1 MNLLQ
6 PRRLF
11 PLLGVASAW
20 LLLAGSSGWATQLA
34 VPFRPTVQP
43 EQLELLG
50 AGDRHGLLVSVP
62 TGGSGPRDATREAR
76 FVSTDE
82 RVLTVSSNGIV
93 QAVGDGAAEALVIW
107 NGQTNRVAVT
117 VRDAASKSPPSFRQE
132 IEPLLTRSGC
142 NMGACHGKLAG
153 QNGFKLS
160 LRGYAPELDYGWLTD
175 DLAGRRINPAFP
187 EASLLVT
194 KPLGTVP
201 HEGKVRFAEGSRYH
215 HTLVDWIAARAPG
228 PLPLDLEADASSLE
242 LLAGNGGQA
251 ASLPVSSDSSSHLS
265 STNSGSLAGRPT
277 LGRTLAPGETQQ
289 LLTRAHWPD
298 GRIRDVTWLAQFFS
312 NDQTVAAVTP
322 DGLVK
327 AIRPGETAIR
337 VHFQGLVEVVR
348 VTIPFTNTVDG
359 WKFTRGQNPVDAP
372 VFAKLRALNL
382 PPSPR
387 CDDATFLRRAML
399 DTLGTLPTP
408 EEVRDFLADRSPEKR
423 SKLVASLFD
432 RPEFADYWTLQLA
445 DLFQNRK
452 ERDHDVRGAKN
463 VRAFHGWLHG
473 QVAIHRP
480 WHELVHDVLTATGDS
495 ISRPEIGYYIYL
507 VGEKRSTESDVPDAV
522 AQAFM
527 GTRIGCARCHN
538 HPLEKYT
545 QDDFYHF
552 AAFFERVTLDR
563 KGPADGVTTLLPMSR
578 EERERT
584 QRLEEAEKKLKDAE
598 AKLLALGYQSEDD
611 PPSPRPSP
619 PGRGGNALAADNSTN
634 KTTLTPGAPSIA
646 RPEGSA
652 TSEPSDARRPA
663 AQSSAAALVAANGAQ
678 SASPSPWGEGR
689 GEGGRFTISP
699 ELAKQLEAAQK
710 EFRDRKREFADK
722 KRELAEIR
730 GRGPRAWQPRT
741 KRDVVAQ
748 PLDRSTMQFAADTDP
763 RAQLADWLTSTNNP
777 YFAGAMINRLW
788 KHFLGTGLVEPVDDL
803 RASNPPSNP
812 ELWALLSREFVGSG
826 YDLRHVMRLILNSRT
841 YQLSARTVRGNE
853 TDTRFYSHYYA
864 RRLPAE
870 VIADALSAATGVP
883 DKFDGFPVGLRAV
896 QVPEPT
902 VSSYFLT
909 LFGRSER
916 VTACACERSGDVTL
930 PQLLHLQNSEE
941 VNKKIQHPEGRL
953 KALLAS
959 AKIATDKPRL
969 IEELYLVTVGRRPSA
984 AESERV
990 LAQFGDAKPEE
1001 VLPDLF
1007 WALLNTKEFAFNH

>member
-1 MNLLQ
+1 MSP
-6 PRRLF
+6 PRPRNFSLRQI
-11 PLLGVASAW
+11 GVGLA
-20 LLLAGSSGWATQLA
+20 LLLAGSPGWAAEMA
-34 VPFRPTVQP
+34 VPFKPAVLP
-43 EQLELLG
+43 ERLDLHG
-50 AGDRHGLLVSVP
+50 ADDRHGLIVSAP
-62 TGGSGPRDATREAR
+62 KGDSGIRDVTREAR

-82 RVLTVSSNGIV
+82 RVLTVSSNGVV
-93 QAVGDGAAEALVIW
+93 QSTGDGSAKVLVIW
-107 NGQTNRVAVT
+107 NDQTNRVAVT
-117 VRDAASKSPPSFRQE
+117 VHAAATKSAPSFRQE
-132 IEPLLTRSGC
+132 IEPLLTRAGC

-175 DLAGRRINPAFP
+175 DVGGRRINPAFP
-187 EASLLVT
+187 EESLLVT

-228 PLPLDLEADASSLE
+228 PLPAKEESDAAKLEIL
-242 LLAGNGGQA
+242 NGIPTGQTA
-251 ASLPVSSDSSSHLS
+251 
-265 STNSGSLAGRPT
+265 T
-277 LGRTLAPGETQQ
+277 RTLQPGESQQ
-289 LLTRAHWPD
+289 LLARASWAG
-298 GRIRDVTWLAQFFS
+298 GRTRDVTWLAQFFS
-312 NDQTVAAVTP
+312 NDQTVATVTP

-348 VTIPFTNTVDG
+348 VTIPFTNTVDE
-359 WKFTRGQNPVDAP
+359 WKFTRGQNSVDAP

-408 EEVRDFLADRSPEKR
+408 DEVREFVADRSPDKR
-423 SKLVASLFD
+423 ARLVDSLFE

-473 QVAIHRP
+473 QVAANRP
-480 WHELVHDVLTATGDS
+480 WHELVREVLTASGDAVS
-495 ISRPEIGYYIYL
+495 HPEIGYYIYL
-507 VGEKRSTESDVPDAV
+507 VGEKRSTESDVTDAV

-552 AAFFERVTLDR
+552 AAFFDRVTLDR
-563 KGPADGVTTLLPMSR
+563 KGPAEGATTLLTISR
-578 EERERT
+578 EERERV
-584 QRLEEAEKKLKDAE
+584 QRLEEAEKKLKEAE
-598 AKLLALGYQSEDD
+598 AKLLALGYESDER
-611 PPSPRPSP
+611 PPSPRPFP
-619 PGRGGNALAADNSTN
+619 PGRGGNAPAADNSTD
-634 KTTLTPGAPSIA
+634 KTALAPPTDSRA
-646 RPEGSA
+646 N
-652 TSEPSDARRPA
+652 A
-663 AQSSAAALVAANGAQ
+663 AQSSATAAVDATARQL
-678 SASPSPWGEGR
+678 ASPSPGGEGR
-689 GEGGRFTISP
+689 GEGGRPSISP
-699 ELAKQLEAAQK
+699 ELTNQLGAAKK
-710 EFRDRKREFADK
+710 EFRDCKRQFADK
-722 KRELAEIR
+722 KRELEEIR
-730 GRGPRAWQPRT
+730 QRAPHAWQPRT
-741 KRDVVAQ
+741 KRDVKAQ
-748 PLDRSTMQFAADTDP
+748 PLDRTAMQFTADTDP
-763 RAQLADWLTSTNNP
+763 RAQLSDWLTSTNNP

-812 ELWALLSREFVGSG
+812 ELWALLSREFVGNG
-826 YDLRHVMRLILNSRT
+826 YDLHHVMRLILNSRT

-870 VIADALSAATGVP
+870 VIADAISAATGVP

-930 PQLLHLQNSEE
+930 PQLLHLQNGDEM
-941 VNKKIQHPEGRL
+941 NKKIQHPEGRL
-953 KALLAS
+953 KALLTS

-984 AESERV
+984 AETERV
-990 LAQFGDAKPEE
+990 LTQLGDAKPEE

>member
-1 MNLLQ
+1 MNPLQ
-6 PRRLF
+6 PQRLRPF
-11 PLLGVASAW
+11 LGAVLTWLVLATDVVHAKPGSPERLL
-20 LLLAGSSGWATQLA
+20 
-34 VPFRPTVQP
+34 VQP
-43 EQLELLG
+43 EKLELHG
-50 AGDRHGLLVSVP
+50 ANDIHGLLAAAESVAGSHG
-62 TGGSGPRDATREAR
+62 TGKAKDSTRLAR
-76 FVSTDE
+76 FVSSNE
-82 RVLTVSSNGIV
+82 RVLTVSSNGVV
-93 QAVGDGAAEALVIW
+93 QPVGDGQAEVVVALD
-107 NGQTNRVAVT
+107 GLTNRVSVT
-117 VRDAASKSPPSFRQE
+117 VRDTAAKFVPSFRQD
-132 IEPLLTRSGC
+132 IEPILTRAGC

-175 DLAGRRINPAFP
+175 DVSARRINPAFP
-187 EASLLVT
+187 EESLLVT

-201 HEGKVRFAEGSRYH
+201 HEGKVRFTEGSRYH
-215 HTLVDWIAARAPG
+215 RTLVDWIAARAPG
-228 PLPLDLEADASSLE
+228 PRPADQESDAVKLEILSGTGFQPASGASSPSQSHGLEARATGKMPVP
-242 LLAGNGGQA
+242 LAT
-251 ASLPVSSDSSSHLS
+251 S
-265 STNSGSLAGRPT
+265 
-277 LGRTLAPGETQQ
+277 RTLASGETQQ

-312 NDQTVAAVTP
+312 NDETVATVTP
-322 DGLVK
+322 DGLVR

-337 VHFQGLVEVVR
+337 AHFQGLVEVVR
-348 VTIPFTNTVDG
+348 VTIPFTNSVDE

-399 DTLGTLPTP
+399 DTLGTLPTAD
-408 EEVRDFLADRSPEKR
+408 EAREFVADRSPDKR
-423 SKLVASLFD
+423 ARLVDSLFE

-473 QVAIHRP
+473 QVAANRP
-480 WHELVHDVLTATGDS
+480 WHELVRDVLTASGDALS
-495 ISRPEIGYYIYL
+495 HPEIGYYIYL

-552 AAFFERVTLDR
+552 AAFFDRVTLDR
-563 KGPADGVTTLLPMSR
+563 KNPADGATTLLTMSR
-578 EERERT
+578 EERERV
-584 QRLEEAEKKLKDAE
+584 QRLEEAETKLKEAE
-598 AKLLALGYQSEDD
+598 AKLLATE
-611 PPSPRPSP
+611 
-619 PGRGGNALAADNSTN
+619 
-634 KTTLTPGAPSIA
+634 
-646 RPEGSA
+646 
-652 TSEPSDARRPA
+652 
-663 AQSSAAALVAANGAQ
+663 
-678 SASPSPWGEGR
+678 
-689 GEGGRFTISP
+689 
-699 ELAKQLEAAQK
+699 AKDTEAAQK
-710 EFRDRKREFADK
+710 EFRECKRQFADK
-722 KRELAEIR
+722 KRELEEIR
-730 GRGPRAWQPRT
+730 QRAPHAWQPRT
-741 KRDVVAQ
+741 KRDVMAQ
-748 PLDRSTMQFAADTDP
+748 PLDRTAMQFTADADP

-826 YDLRHVMRLILNSRT
+826 YDLRHVMRRILNSRT

-870 VIADALSAATGVP
+870 VIADAISAATGVP

-959 AKIATDKPRL
+959 AKLAADKPRL
-969 IEELYLVTVGRRPSA
+969 VEELYLVTVGRRPSA

-990 LAQFGDAKPEE
+990 LTQLGDAKPED

>member
-1 MNLLQ
+1 MSP
-6 PRRLF
+6 PRPRNFSLRRI
-11 PLLGVASAW
+11 GVGLA
-20 LLLAGSSGWATQLA
+20 LLLAGSPGWAAELA
-34 VPFRPTVQP
+34 VPFKPAVLP
-43 EQLELLG
+43 ERLALHG
-50 AGDRHGLLVSVP
+50 AGDRHGLIVSAPKDGAVLCDV
-62 TGGSGPRDATREAR
+62 THETR
-76 FVSTDE
+76 FLSTD
-82 RVLTVSSNGIV
+82 RNVLTVSTNGVV
-93 QAVGDGAAEALVIW
+93 QAAGDGAAEVLVIW
-107 NGQTNRVAVT
+107 NDQTNRVAVT
-117 VRDAASKSPPSFRQE
+117 VREAATKAAPSFRQE
-132 IEPLLTRSGC
+132 IEPLLTRAGC

-175 DLAGRRINPAFP
+175 DVGGRRINPAFP
-187 EASLLVT
+187 EESLLVT

-201 HEGKVRFAEGSRYH
+201 HEGKVRFTEGSRYH

-228 PLPLDLEADASSLE
+228 PVPMELEADANRLEILSGTGFQPVSGASSPSQEHGLE
-242 LLAGNGGQA
+242 ARATGKMPVPLA
-251 ASLPVSSDSSSHLS
+251 AS
-265 STNSGSLAGRPT
+265 
-277 LGRTLAPGETQQ
+277 RTLRPGETQQ
-289 LLTRAHWPD
+289 FLTRAHWPD

-312 NDQTVAAVTP
+312 NDQTVATVTP

-408 EEVRDFLADRSPEKR
+408 DEVREFVADRSPDKR
-423 SKLVASLFD
+423 NKLVDALFD

-473 QVAIHRP
+473 QVAANRP
-480 WHELVHDVLTATGDS
+480 WHELVREVLTASGDAVS
-495 ISRPEIGYYIYL
+495 HPEIGYYIYL

-552 AAFFERVTLDR
+552 AAFFDRVTLDR
-563 KGPADGVTTLLPMSR
+563 KGPAEGATTLLTMSR
-578 EERERT
+578 EERERV
-584 QRLEEAEKKLKDAE
+584 QRLEEAEKKLKEAE
-598 AKLLALGYQSEDD
+598 AKLLALGYESDER

-619 PGRGGNALAADNSTN
+619 PGRGRNAPAADHSTD
-634 KTTLTPGAPSIA
+634 KTALTPPTDSRAN
-646 RPEGSA
+646 
-652 TSEPSDARRPA
+652 A
-663 AQSSAAALVAANGAQ
+663 AQSSATAVVDVAARQ
-678 SASPSPWGEGR
+678 LASPSPGGEGR
-689 GEGGRFTISP
+689 GEGGRPSISP
-699 ELAKQLEAAQK
+699 ELTKQLEAARK
-710 EFRDRKREFADK
+710 EFGDRQREFAGK
-722 KRELAEIR
+722 KRELEEIR
-730 GRGPRAWQPRT
+730 QRGPRAWQPRT
-741 KRDVVAQ
+741 KRDVKAQ
-748 PLDRSTMQFAADTDP
+748 PLDRTAMQFTADTDP
-763 RAQLADWLTSTNNP
+763 RAQLSDWLTSTNNP

-826 YDLRHVMRLILNSRT
+826 YDLHHVMRLILNSRT

-870 VIADALSAATGVP
+870 VIADAISAATGVP

-930 PQLLHLQNSEE
+930 PQLLHLQNGDEM
-941 VNKKIQHPEGRL
+941 NKKIQHPEGRL
-953 KALLAS
+953 KALLTS
-959 AKIATDKPRL
+959 AKLATDKPGL
-969 IEELYLVTVGRRPSA
+969 VEELYLVTVGRRPSA
-984 AESERV
+984 AETERV
-990 LAQFGDAKPEE
+990 LTQLGEAKPEE